1 MSNRQGANPTAPSPG
16 FYNRDW
22 ERELAIRAAARVVG
36 QAILY
41 LILILGA
48 VLLSL
53 PLMWLVSSSL
63 KDNSFIFAYPP
74 QWIPDPVVWKNF
86 ARVWEIVP
94 FALYL
99 KNTLIITGFS
109 VLGGTLSSSFV
120 AFGFAR
126 LRFPGRDILFL
137 VLLSTLMIPF
147 HVTLIPTFALY
158 KWLKWL
164 DTFLPFIV
172 PAFLGGSAFHVFL
185 CRQFYMQLPLELDDA
200 ARIDGCNSF
209 GIYWRIIL
217 PQSRPVLGIIA
228 IFLFMGNWN
237 AFLLPLIYLQSSEKY
252 PLALGIN
259 ALRGAYNTKWNLLMA
274 ASLMVALPCIF
285 LYFLAQRYFVQGIVF
300 SGVEK

>member
-1 MSNRQGANPTAPSPG
+1 MVEKHITDSAASPSGSLQREWQRQLAVQ
-16 FYNRDW
+16 
-22 ERELAIRAAARVVG
+22 AIRR
-36 QAILY
+36 IIRRILLY
-41 LILILGA
+41 LTLVAGA
-48 VLLSL
+48 ILLSL
-53 PLMWLVSSSL
+53 PLAWLLSSSL
-63 KDNSFIFAYPP
+63 KGNAFIFAYPP
-74 QWIPDPVVWKNF
+74 QWIPNPVAWENF
-86 ARVWEIVP
+86 AEVWQIVP

-109 VLGGTLSSSFV
+109 VLGGTLSSAFV

-126 LRFPGRDILFL
+126 LRFPGRDILF
-137 VLLSTLMIPF
+137 VILLSTLMIPF

-164 DTFLPFIV
+164 NTFLPFIV
-172 PAFLGGSAFHVFL
+172 PAFLGGGAFNVFL

-209 GIYWRIIL
+209 GIFWRIIL
-217 PQSRPVLGIIA
+217 PQSKPVLGVIA

-259 ALRGAYNTKWNLLMA
+259 ALRGAYHTEWNLLMA
-274 ASLMVALPCIF
+274 ASLMVAIPCIV